1 MTDEVLDNG
10 LMSKMPVVH
19 QRTNGNLHK
28 VPVVYYGEGCGD
40 WEPSKYSIKEMDR
53 ARTEQSD
60 VNHFSSYVYFRYF
73 NQLEHKKG
81 MMENNLQKTM
91 I

>member
-1 MTDEVLDNG
+1 MTDELLDNA

-28 VPVVYYGEGCGD
+28 VPALYYGEGCGD
-40 WEPSKYSIKEMDR
+40 GGPSIYSIKETDR

-60 VNHFSSYVYFRYF
+60 VNHFSSYVYFMYV
-73 NQLEHKKG
+73 NQLERKKG